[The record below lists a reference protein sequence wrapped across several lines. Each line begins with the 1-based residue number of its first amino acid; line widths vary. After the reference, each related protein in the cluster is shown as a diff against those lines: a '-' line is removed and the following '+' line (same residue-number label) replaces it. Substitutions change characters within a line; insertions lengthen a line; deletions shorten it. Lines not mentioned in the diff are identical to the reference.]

1 MHPGWP
7 KSYMKA
13 QAYVVH
19 MMKIRIMHS
28 LHVASA
34 NFGHGVDC
42 VNIYVREAF
51 ALRLLHWVLQ
61 QRRTRACSQYND
73 GEGQKS
79 TRRSR

>member
-7 KSYMKA
+7 QSYMKA

-34 NFGHGVDC
+34 SHGHGGGSVHVYEKPSRC
-42 VNIYVREAF
+42 VRAI
-51 ALRLLHWVLQ
+51 WVPQ
-61 QRRTRACSQYND
+61 QRRTRARPQHID
-73 GEGQKS
+73 DEGKNS
-79 TRRSR
+79 EGRRH